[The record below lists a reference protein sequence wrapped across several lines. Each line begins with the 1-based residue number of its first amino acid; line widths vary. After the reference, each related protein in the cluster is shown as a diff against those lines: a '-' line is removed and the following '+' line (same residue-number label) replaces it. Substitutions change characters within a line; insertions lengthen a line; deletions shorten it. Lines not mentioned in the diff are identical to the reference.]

1 MFPLLFIGQHF
12 SQAIVFFV
20 IIVHFS
26 CFVIILQ
33 NFSCLLPSS
42 LIILTCFLTYPPHT
56 PNFERFLM
64 SYIYESQI
72 ITVIRGKK
80 LKETCGMRWR
90 LTRGTFVNINVRLV
104 WVLTN
109 MWRDKRLWFY
119 NYNVI
124 K

>member
-42 LIILTCFLTYPPHT
+42 LIILTYPPHT
-56 PNFERFLM
+56 PHFERFLM
-64 SYIYESQI
+64 SYISEAQI
-72 ITVIRGKK
+72 ITVIRGNK
-80 LKETCGMRWR
+80 LKETCCMRWR
-90 LTRGTFVNINVRLV
+90 LTTETFVNIGVRLV
-104 WVLTN
+104 WVLKN

-119 NYNVI
+119 NYNVN